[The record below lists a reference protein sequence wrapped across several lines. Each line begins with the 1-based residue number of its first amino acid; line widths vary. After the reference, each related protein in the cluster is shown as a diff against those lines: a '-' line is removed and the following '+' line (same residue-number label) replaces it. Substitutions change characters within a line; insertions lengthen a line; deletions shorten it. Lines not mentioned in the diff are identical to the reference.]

1 MNWMA
6 KHEPNWFRQVPNTP
20 VLWQCSKG
28 TKSSY
33 KLHLIMH
40 IYFSYTY
47 VKFYSYSQK
56 DLLCQ
61 KLASAK
67 LFWKSIG
74 SHFLKKCQ
82 NSKFFIIGP
91 FYEISLKPLLDDN
104 KDYDLE
110 YFE

>member
-40 IYFSYTY
+40 IFSYTY
-47 VKFYSYSQK
+47 VKFYSCSQK
-56 DLLCQ
+56 DLLFQ
-61 KLASAK
+61 KSPSAK
-67 LFWKSIG
+67 LFWKSFSEKNVKI
-74 SHFLKKCQ
+74 Q
-82 NSKFFIIGP
+82 NWTKRFIIGP
-91 FYEISLKPLLDDN
+91 FYESSLKQLLDE
-104 KDYDLE
+104 KDCDLE
-110 YFE
+110 